1 MSTLCLYSSSH
12 RKTGTCAIVR
22 NNQVGG
28 YVRRSGWTVTSA
40 DDGRISAELRRDSRV
55 RAAGL
60 QSATV
65 SGTLTCAE
73 SFILCLANTT
83 QTNQCPSHSRMHIY
97 TSTVTVCTVF
107 ATRFYASTKHG
118 LSRHAVSVCGPFV
131 TFVAHVKTNKHIFKI
146 FAPSGS
152 YTILV
157 FLYQKAWRYSDGNP
171 LNRGIECRWG
181 WQKLQFWAYIWLDCL
196 LLMLQWARC
205 CQHDA
210 AGPTSRKLWHLS
222 LVVSSAVLIADKDN
236 KMFITRSL
244 NVTPKTTEQRI

>member
-1 MSTLCLYSSSH
+1 MSLQQQSQKDS
-12 RKTGTCAIVR
+12 TCAIVR

-97 TSTVTVCTVF
+97 TSTVTMCTVF
-107 ATRFYASTKHG
+107 AARFYASTALAVMRCLSVVH
-118 LSRHAVSVCGPFV
+118 LSRSWLTSKQINTYSKFLHRRVATPF
-131 TFVAHVKTNKHIFKI
+131 
-146 FAPSGS
+146 
-152 YTILV
+152 
-157 FLYQKAWRYSDGNP
+157 
-171 LNRGIECRWG
+171 
-181 WQKLQFWAYIWLDCL
+181 
-196 LLMLQWARC
+196 
-205 CQHDA
+205 
-210 AGPTSRKLWHLS
+210 
-222 LVVSSAVLIADKDN
+222 
-236 KMFITRSL
+236 
-244 NVTPKTTEQRI
+244 